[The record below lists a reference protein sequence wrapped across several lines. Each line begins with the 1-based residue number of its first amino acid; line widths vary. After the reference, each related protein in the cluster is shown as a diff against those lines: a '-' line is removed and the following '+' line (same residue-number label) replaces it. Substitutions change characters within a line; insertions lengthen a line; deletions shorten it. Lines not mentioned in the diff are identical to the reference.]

1 MVDYRKWDKLSLGD
15 DSSDDENPGSKK
27 VAAFV
32 KLHPEDSG
40 EGLPP
45 IFLTDP
51 RTFKPFVD
59 EAGKVSSRWGLP
71 LDDVTEP
78 MARMSRRLK
87 AQFLY
92 RSSRPSPQ
100 EQFLGMLVKAERE
113 KLAAALALAGT
124 NGLAETLLSDLIL
137 KVSLRGTKPLVW
149 RRVRVAAALKPHFNF
164 QDRVLGRWAGSAT
177 THGFYFTDL
186 ADGS

>member
-1 MVDYRKWDKLSLGD
+1 VKGYRRSSSLTRAP
-15 DSSDDENPGSKK
+15 SSPSSTRLARCRRGVGVTDA
-27 VAAFV
+27 VA
-32 KLHPEDSG
+32 H
-40 EGLPP
+40 
-45 IFLTDP
+45 
-51 RTFKPFVD
+51 
-59 EAGKVSSRWGLP
+59 
-71 LDDVTEP
+71 
-78 MARMSRRLK
+78 MNRRLK

-149 RRVRVAAALKPHFNF
+149 RRVRVVAALKPHFTF